1 MGKLCGLATVC
12 FAVSPF
18 GYYLQLKAFIEPT
31 PSSRAHGP
39 SSGHLNADTAPDLR
53 RGVPEFTKETLS

>member
-12 FAVSPF
+12 LTVGPLGF
-18 GYYLQLKAFIEPT
+18 YLQLKAFTEPT
-31 PSSRAHGP
+31 PSSKSHGP

-53 RGVPEFTKETLS
+53 RGVAEFTEETLS